1 MISRTEDT
9 YSQSVDGGLD
19 IMVELLT
26 VKPFHKSLSH
36 PQVTTSGA
44 VYALLEQAL
53 FLLEFNF

>member
-36 PQVTTSGA
+36 PQVTTSSVRASGTSL
-44 VYALLEQAL
+44 VPVEV
-53 FLLEFNF
+53 